1 MVTCM
6 SVGGVDVGGYICVG
20 VDADTKQNSE
30 FLKQYATTFIFSE
43 NLLHLVLPPITYETP
58 LLEQY

>member
-1 MVTCM
+1 MCW
-6 SVGGVDVGGYICVG
+6 GDVDVGGCVGVCVG